1 MIPIQDVTRT
11 TGITVRTLRYYDQ
24 IGLLNPAGKTPGGHR
39 LYSDEDLM
47 RLKHIQFLKQMGF
60 RLQEIDEMLAIH
72 DLDWSASL
80 NNQLAYVLEEQE
92 KLKQMEMQLRELIHS
107 MAVEGDAKGNAIQKL
122 IQLSGRSQE
131 TRRKYRKLLFQE
143 HEQKLM
149 SHLPRVDGSDP
160 DSLEWLGLIAQLRK
174 HMDAGP
180 ASPQVQR
187 IIRRIAEK
195 IEESFPGE
203 AEFLDRLW
211 EIRKCPEQS
220 AQVGMYPLEPE
231 LLELLERAYELYLP
245 SEDVQQLKEEAGS

>member
-1 MIPIQDVTRT
+1 
-11 TGITVRTLRYYDQ
+11 
-24 IGLLNPAGKTPGGHR
+24 
-39 LYSDEDLM
+39 
-47 RLKHIQFLKQMGF
+47 
-60 RLQEIDEMLAIH
+60 MLAIH
-72 DLDWSASL
+72 ELDWSASL

-149 SHLPRVDGSDP
+149 SRLPRVDGSDP

-203 AEFLDRLW
+203 AEFLNKLW

-231 LLELLERAYELYLP
+231 LLELFERASELYLA
-245 SEDVQQLKEEAGS
+245 SADVQELKQEAGS

>member
-24 IGLLNPAGKTPGGHR
+24 IGLLNPSGKTPGGHR

-47 RLKHIQFLKQMGF
+47 RLKHIQFLKLMGF

-80 NNQLAYVLEEQE
+80 NNQLAYVMEEQE

-149 SHLPRVDGSDP
+149 SRLPRVDGTDP

-195 IEESFPGE
+195 IEESFPE
-203 AEFLDRLW
+203 EPEFLDKLW

-231 LLELLERAYELYLP
+231 LLELFERAYELYLA
-245 SEDVQQLKEEAGS
+245 SEDVQQLEREAGS